1 MSDRIAAV
9 VWNATRSG
17 GSVVPLL
24 PKPEPTGGG
33 VKEVWK
39 FPKGVAVGVGVGDGA
54 AVGGTACSL
63 MALVALSGLRE
74 TFARDLDFTE
84 A

>member
-54 AVGGTACSL
+54 AVGGTVGWL
-63 MALVALSGLRE
+63 PGGGLLRSRRA
-74 TFARDLDFTE
+74 TANW
-84 A
+84 